1 MACGIIG
8 TYIVIRRISYIA
20 DGIAHAVLGGM
31 GAALY
36 LHKVYH
42 WDGVLPIHGA
52 LVAAIIAAIIIGLV
66 SLWAKQR
73 EDTVIS
79 ALWAVGMAAGIIFI
93 SQTPGYNEDLMGYL
107 FGNILMVSSSDLW
120 MLAGLDAIIV
130 IIGLLFYNQF
140 LAVCFDQE
148 FARVRGLN
156 VELFYLLLLGLAAL
170 TVVVLATVVGIVMV
184 IALLTLPIGYCSTV
198 LYHYVAYDDH
208 FNNPL
213 CNLHHLRSG
222 IELWARLS
230 RWSHNHHHCRRSLP
244 RGHDR
249 KMGPQSWEGV
259 SVSRNLSGY
268 SATLVQN
275 RHMSQNLR
283 QIDSEFRF
291 PAPVTW
297 TGSNSVLE
305 LKAREV
311 HHWNGLAS
319 REQELQIRR
328 HSAQP

>member
-1 MACGIIG
+1 VAQFLTDLQQYQFLQNALLTGILASVACGIIG

-42 WDGVLPIHGA
+42 LEAIVPLHGA
-52 LVAAIIAAIIIGLV
+52 LVAAVIAAVIIGLV
-66 SLWAKQR
+66 SIRAKQR

-93 SQTPGYNEDLMGYL
+93 SRTPGYNEDLMGYL

-120 MLAGLDAIIV
+120 MLAGLDTAIILV
-130 IIGLLFYNQF
+130 GLLFYNQF

-184 IALLTLPIGYCSTV
+184 IALLTLPIGIAALFSSTMWRMMIISAILCGLFTTSGLIV
-198 LYHYVAYDDH
+198 SYAPDYPAGATTIIIAGAAY
-208 FNNPL
+208 L
-213 CNLHHLRSG
+213 IATSLK
-222 IELWARLS
+222 WAWS
-230 RWSHNHHHCRRSLP
+230 RGR
-244 RGHDR
+244 
-249 KMGPQSWEGV
+249 V
-259 SVSRNLSGY
+259 
-268 SATLVQN
+268 
-275 RHMSQNLR
+275 
-283 QIDSEFRF
+283 
-291 PAPVTW
+291 
-297 TGSNSVLE
+297 
-305 LKAREV
+305 
-311 HHWNGLAS
+311 
-319 REQELQIRR
+319 
-328 HSAQP
+328 